1 MRSAM
6 PIQKREKRSAAMRE
20 RASTPIVKERKRARG
35 VKVRRSWIAR
45 NV

>member
-1 MRSAM
+1 MRSAT
-6 PIQKREKRSAAMRE
+6 PTQKREKRSAVMRE

-35 VKVRRSWIAR
+35 VKARRSWIAR